1 VDTKDILQIEF
12 LDALLS
18 ISNAEKLHSFVLG
31 FFTGKFKLSNCTF
44 EVNNKELNSLP
55 NQSQK
60 NPSTDVENRIIAQ
73 LNSMRAPFITNNLS
87 KDFLFNGLKGL
98 DVFPQ
103 NIVALPL
110 LAQKDVIGHLICYSE
125 SSLKSNL
132 ELFSWLCS
140 KLSIAI
146 QRINKYYAIENS
158 ALTDGL
164 TGLHNRIYFEIIS
177 NSALKAR
184 QEKLPTSIIL
194 FDIDNFKAFNDT
206 QGHIAGDN
214 ILKSLGSLLAE
225 FVPNNF
231 SICRYG
237 GEEFIL
243 FLPNTKGEPSFEFAE
258 HMRTKISQ
266 TLNITVSVGVCSC
279 LNSSVDV
286 LVMVNEADTALYK
299 AKNSGKNKTVQRIIV
314 DKNLGVIDVQDASS
328 VGKTQNMK

>member
-1 VDTKDILQIEF
+1 MDSKDVLQIEF

-18 ISNAEKLHSFVLG
+18 ISSAQALHSFVFG
-31 FFTGKFKLSNCTF
+31 FFNSKFKLSNCTF
-44 EVNNKELNSLP
+44 AINNKEINSQP
-55 NQSQK
+55 NSIQK
-60 NPSTDVENRIIAQ
+60 SSSDEIENKIVAQ
-73 LNSMRAPFITNNLS
+73 LNSMRSPFITSNLS
-87 KDFLFNGLKGL
+87 KDFLFNGIKGREIL
-98 DVFPQ
+98 PQ

-110 LAQKDVIGHLICYSE
+110 LAQKDIIGHLICYSE
-125 SSLKSNL
+125 SDLRQNL

-164 TGLHNRIYFEIIS
+164 TGLHNRIYFEVVS
-177 NSALKAR
+177 NSSVLKAR
-184 QEKLPTSIIL
+184 QEKLPTSVIL

-231 SICRYG
+231 SACRYG

-243 FLPNTKGEPSFEFAE
+243 FLPNTNGEFSFEFAQNL
-258 HMRTKISQ
+258 RTKISQ
-266 TLNITVSVGVCSC
+266 NLNITVSVGVCSC

-314 DKNLGVIDVQDASS
+314 DKNLGVIDTEDAGS
-328 VGKTQNMK
+328 VGKTG